1 MSLTFIDTIQ
11 RTGYTI
17 IDDKKIV
24 QYTCTIP
31 SDNPEGMRMTSTRL
45 DTQAYKDNRDIC
57 RADLA
62 EFENSCY
69 ELQDELIAKKGE

>member
-1 MSLTFIDTIQ
+1 MSLTIVDTIR

-17 IDDKKIV
+17 IDDKKV
-24 QYTCTIP
+24 VEYTCVIP

-45 DTQAYKDNRDIC
+45 HPEMYKEHRDQC

-62 EFENSCY
+62 EFENMCY
-69 ELQDELIAKKGE
+69 QFQDELIAKKGE